1 MLSNNVKKEAP
12 PPPPQPNPTQYTYT
26 HLKSTI
32 KEIYNLRICTLHFGR
47 SRASDGII
55 QNPEEGKVSKGN
67 KTQKF
72 STVVHLVDYLFHFNL
87 AYEL

>member
-1 MLSNNVKKEAP
+1 MHKIVLYDNNT

-32 KEIYNLRICTLHFGR
+32 KEIDNLRICTLHFGR

-55 QNPEEGKVSKGN
+55 QNPEEGRKSKQG
-67 KTQKF
+67 
-72 STVVHLVDYLFHFNL
+72 D
-87 AYEL
+87 